1 MEYIFIYSILTAFI
15 LVFRQTDVSQN
26 FNSTMLT
33 TKKVLFRTLKLLLIV
48 YVLICIGLYF
58 FQEKLLFFPDKL
70 DKKYHFL
77 FHQPFDE
84 CNIKAKDRKLMN
96 GLLFKAD
103 SAKGLVFYLHGNAGS
118 LNSWGDVAN
127 RYTDLHY
134 NVFIL
139 DYPGYGKSEG
149 TIKNKT
155 QLFDGIQIAYDEMK
169 KRFDENS
176 IIVLGYSIGTGL
188 AAHLAATNHPKLL
201 ILQAPYYSLT
211 DMMRHTYPIIPT
223 FLLKYKFQTNE
234 YLKDCKMPVA
244 IFHGD
249 QDGVI
254 YYGSSLK
261 LKNEMKTGDTLIT
274 LKGQGHNGITD
285 NPDYIAA
292 IQTILR

>member
-70 DKKYHFL
+70 DKNYRFS
-77 FHQPFDE
+77 FHQPFE
-84 CNIKAKDRKLMN
+84 EFNIKAKDRKLMN

-149 TIKNKT
+149 TIENKS
-155 QLFDGIQIAYDEMK
+155 QLLDGIQIAYDEMK
-169 KRFDENS
+169 KRFDEDS
-176 IIVLGYSIGTGL
+176 IIVLGYSVGTGL

-211 DMMRHTYPIIPT
+211 DMMQHTYPIIPT

-234 YLKDCKMPVA
+234 YLKECKMPVA